1 MTAAKAYSAAVN
13 MAATTAI
20 AIAGHTRDT
29 DRGFLP

>member
-1 MTAAKAYSAAVN
+1 MAAAKTYSAADR
-13 MAATTAI
+13 MAAATAI